1 MNSHEMS
8 WKARL
13 NHYAQEHGI
22 APQAVLQNVMF
33 ERFLRRLSDSAYRD
47 FFVLKG
53 GVLVAAIVGLE
64 YRSTMDI
71 DTTLRHFPLNE
82 DRISRAIVE
91 ICAIDEEDNTDFDL
105 LKIESIRRED
115 EYGGL
120 RLSMQAKSGGIVVP
134 FKIDISTGDVITPQ
148 PVEMDFPSF
157 FGELPPI
164 PIWCYNIET
173 ILAEKIE
180 TILRRG
186 ILSTRPR
193 DFYDVYI
200 LSHTRSINF
209 TLLQQAIQATVQ
221 HRGYLI
227 TIDQWREILKALST
241 SEVQQEYWRNYRRKF
256 PYAKS
261 IEYADLMSCLEKL
274 LNTIA

>member
-1 MNSHEMS
+1 MISREMG

-13 NHYAQEHGI
+13 NRYAQEHGI

-53 GVLVAAIVGLE
+53 GVLVAAIVGVE

-71 DTTLRHFPLNE
+71 DTTLQHFPLDE

-91 ICAIDEEDNTDFDL
+91 ICSIDEADNTDFNL
-105 LKIESIRRED
+105 LKIAGIRRED
-115 EYGGL
+115 KYGGL

-157 FGELPPI
+157 LGELPSI
-164 PIWCYNIET
+164 LIWCYNIET

-193 DFYDVYI
+193 DFHDVYI
-200 LSHTRSINF
+200 LSQSRPINY
-209 TLLQQAIQATVQ
+209 TLLQQAIHATVQ
-221 HRGYLI
+221 HRGYQC
-227 TIDQWREILKALST
+227 TIDQWGEILNALST
-241 SEVQQEYWRNYRRKF
+241 SEVQQEYWRDYRRKF

-274 LNTIA
+274 LSTLA

>member
-1 MNSHEMS
+1 MISREMG

-13 NHYAQEHGI
+13 NRYAQEHGI

-71 DTTLRHFPLNE
+71 DTTLRRFPLDE

-91 ICAIDEEDNTDFDL
+91 ICSIDEADNTDFNL

-157 FGELPPI
+157 LGELPSI

-173 ILAEKIE
+173 VLAEKIE

-200 LSHTRSINF
+200 LSHSRPINY
-209 TLLQQAIQATVQ
+209 TLLQ
-221 HRGYLI
+221 
-227 TIDQWREILKALST
+227 
-241 SEVQQEYWRNYRRKF
+241 
-256 PYAKS
+256 
-261 IEYADLMSCLEKL
+261 
-274 LNTIA
+274 